1 MFRAWLNRWGNCL
14 GRRGNKSKG
23 YYETTQR
30 LPARGRGKVE
40 GTGRRGKEGGKGG
53 SARKKA
59 GENKPSIK
67 EDSGKGGLGA
77 WFSDF

>member
-14 GRRGNKSKG
+14 GRRGNKSED

-40 GTGRRGKEGGKGG
+40 GTGRRGKEGGG
-53 SARKKA
+53 R
-59 GENKPSIK
+59 GECK
-67 EDSGKGGLGA
+67 EEG
-77 WFSDF
+77 W